1 VIILVPA
8 SFPRIAITSLL
19 VVCLFVDLTVTIW
32 PVWKRLRLVERS
44 LSMLAL
50 IAYPGYLLVRLMII
64 YRESYADK
72 FFTDASVEST
82 VSQIFMM
89 VNFSIMASVAN
100 LIDDRLLVSDLRHKN
115 QLLEAQS
122 IFDQLTGLYNRQ
134 YLEQSVG
141 HEIIRSRNDLLNHH
155 GLHPVSLILL
165 DIDAFSAITDRFGT
179 HKGDQVIREL
189 AALVQGA
196 VQKHDF
202 VVRYTA
208 TEFLL
213 ILLEKNKHE
222 ALIVAE
228 NLRHQIETQPRPLV
242 CSYTASLG
250 VAEHETGENFE
261 HWLNRA
267 MLALNQAKKNGRNRV
282 VSAA

>member
-1 VIILVPA
+1 
-8 SFPRIAITSLL
+8 
-19 VVCLFVDLTVTIW
+19 
-32 PVWKRLRLVERS
+32 
-44 LSMLAL
+44 
-50 IAYPGYLLVRLMII
+50 
-64 YRESYADK
+64 
-72 FFTDASVEST
+72 
-82 VSQIFMM
+82 
-89 VNFSIMASVAN
+89 
-100 LIDDRLLVSDLRHKN
+100 
-115 QLLEAQS
+115 
-122 IFDQLTGLYNRQ
+122 
-134 YLEQSVG
+134 
-141 HEIIRSRNDLLNHH
+141 
-155 GLHPVSLILL
+155 
-165 DIDAFSAITDRFGT
+165 
-179 HKGDQVIREL
+179 VIREL